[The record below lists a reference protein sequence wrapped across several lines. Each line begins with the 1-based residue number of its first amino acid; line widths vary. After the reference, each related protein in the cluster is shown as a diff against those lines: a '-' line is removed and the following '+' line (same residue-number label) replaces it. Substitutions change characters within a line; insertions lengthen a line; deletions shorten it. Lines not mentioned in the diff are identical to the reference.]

1 MKNHT
6 QECIRACKYFD
17 FDIFRSF
24 DLTLTLFL
32 SIACTVCCLLL
43 YNSCNR
49 IQMKI
54 TIYCLLLRIGW
65 RGSPRGKSKCSHFE
79 FDCFSE
85 HCLFDIQS
93 LQELDSVQHSV
104 LNSVLHPVLHSSIS
118 SKSFPGI
125 VETNIILERM
135 NWKYFIITTT
145 DLTWCQSEIF
155 FRLPRVWKLG
165 VWRSETLTLELF
177 QRDCD
182 LAKLLFPYHLRV

>member
-1 MKNHT
+1 
-6 QECIRACKYFD
+6 
-17 FDIFRSF
+17 
-24 DLTLTLFL
+24 
-32 SIACTVCCLLL
+32 
-43 YNSCNR
+43 
-49 IQMKI
+49 MKI

-145 DLTWCQSEIF
+145 DLTFCQSEIF
-155 FRLPRVWKLG
+155 FRLPLKVGGLK
-165 VWRSETLTLELF
+165 
-177 QRDCD
+177 DH
-182 LAKLLFPYHLRV
+182 KLLPWSYSREIVIWRNCYFRITSECDSVTDLHSVC